1 MDTASDTV
9 APAAL
14 DGWRGRVAQAVA
26 RPVARRT
33 RFSEGQIV
41 SFLGLLLFA
50 YTAFRTV
57 KPLVAA
63 ARRA

>member
-1 MDTASDTV
+1 MDTAAGTV

-14 DGWRGRVAQAVA
+14 DGWRGRVAQVVA

-33 RFSEGQIV
+33 RFNESQIV
-41 SFLGLLLFA
+41 SFLGLLLLA
-50 YTAFRTV
+50 YTAVRAV